1 MSARVLVVD
10 DEPLIVTGL
19 RVFLEDEGMQ
29 VDSAGSGEEAVDI
42 ARSDASFDV
51 CIMDM
56 RLPGMNG
63 DTAIRALH
71 QLCPD
76 LKFII
81 HTGSA
86 DYSIPEDLRAL
97 EPAVRECVAAR
108 LGRGKLDC
116 TLRYVPAAGTS
127 GELRVNRHY
136 LGQLLAAGREVAQL
150 KEKY

>member
-1 MSARVLVVD
+1 MSPRVLIVD
-10 DEPLIVTGL
+10 DEPSIVTGL

-29 VDSAGSGEEAVDI
+29 VGSASSGEEAVDI
-42 ARSDASFDV
+42 ARNDCSFDV

-71 QLCPD
+71 EICPL

-86 DYSIPEDLRAL
+86 EYSIPDDLRAMGIDERL
-97 EPAVRECVAAR
+97 FFAKPVIDMTPLSETVAA
-108 LGRGKLDC
+108 LAIGR
-116 TLRYVPAAGTS
+116 V
-127 GELRVNRHY
+127 
-136 LGQLLAAGREVAQL
+136 
-150 KEKY
+150 

>member
-10 DEPLIVTGL
+10 DEPCIVTGL
-19 RVFLEDEGMQ
+19 RVFLEDEGMR
-29 VDSAGSGEEAVDI
+29 VDGAGSGEEAVDI
-42 ARSDASFDV
+42 ARNDSGFDV

-71 QLCPD
+71 DICPD

-86 DYSIPEDLRAL
+86 DYSIPDDLRAMGID
-97 EPAVRECVAAR
+97 ER
-108 LGRGKLDC
+108 LLFSKPLLDMTPLAETVTALASDRG
-116 TLRYVPAAGTS
+116 
-127 GELRVNRHY
+127 
-136 LGQLLAAGREVAQL
+136 
-150 KEKY
+150 

>member
-19 RVFLEDEGMQ
+19 RVFLEDEGMR

-42 ARSDASFDV
+42 ARNNSGFDV

-63 DTAIRALH
+63 DSAIRTLH
-71 QLCPD
+71 EICPN

-86 DYSIPEDLRAL
+86 DYSIPDDLRAL
-97 EPAVRECVAAR
+97 GIDESLLFAKPLLDMMPLAEAVTALAR
-108 LGRGKLDC
+108 
-116 TLRYVPAAGTS
+116 
-127 GELRVNRHY
+127 
-136 LGQLLAAGREVAQL
+136 
-150 KEKY
+150 

>member
-1 MSARVLVVD
+1 MNPRVLVVD
-10 DEPLIVTGL
+10 DEPVIVSGL

-29 VDSAGSGEEAVDI
+29 VNSAGSGEEAVDI
-42 ARSDASFDV
+42 ARNECSFDV

-71 QLCPD
+71 EICPE

-86 DYSIPEDLRAL
+86 DYSIPDDLRAIGIDERQFFAKPL
-97 EPAVRECVAAR
+97 MDMTPMSETIEA
-108 LGRGKLDC
+108 LSSSK
-116 TLRYVPAAGTS
+116 
-127 GELRVNRHY
+127 N
-136 LGQLLAAGREVAQL
+136 
-150 KEKY
+150 

>member
-29 VDSAGSGEEAVDI
+29 VDSAASGEEAAAIVSND
-42 ARSDASFDV
+42 SGFDV

-63 DTAIRALH
+63 DTTIRALP
-71 QLCPD
+71 QLCPA

-86 DYSIPEDLRAL
+86 NYSMPEDLRAL
-97 EPAVRECVAAR
+97 GIAESLFFAKPLLDMTLLAETVAA
-108 LGRGKLDC
+108 LATGRG
-116 TLRYVPAAGTS
+116 
-127 GELRVNRHY
+127 
-136 LGQLLAAGREVAQL
+136 
-150 KEKY
+150 

>member
-1 MSARVLVVD
+1 MGARVLVVD

-29 VDSAGSGEEAVDI
+29 VDSAGSGEEAVEI
-42 ARSDASFDV
+42 VRSDSRFDV

-63 DTAIRALH
+63 DSTIRALH
-71 QLCPD
+71 AICPD

-86 DYSIPEDLRAL
+86 DYSIPDDLRAL
-97 EPAVRECVAAR
+97 GIDANVFFAKP
-108 LGRGKLDC
+108 LLDMQPLAE
-116 TLRYVPAAGTS
+116 TLSA
-127 GELRVNRHY
+127 L
-136 LGQLLAAGREVAQL
+136 AGRNWPP
-150 KEKY
+150 

>member
-1 MSARVLVVD
+1 MGARVLVVD

-29 VDSAGSGEEAVDI
+29 VDSAGSGEEAVEIVRND
-42 ARSDASFDV
+42 SCFDV

-63 DTAIRALH
+63 DTTIRALH
-71 QLCPD
+71 EICPD

-86 DYSIPEDLRAL
+86 DYSIPDDLRAL
-97 EPAVRECVAAR
+97 GIDANLFFAKP
-108 LGRGKLDC
+108 LLDMQ
-116 TLRYVPAAGTS
+116 P
-127 GELRVNRHY
+127 
-136 LGQLLAAGREVAQL
+136 LAEMVSALAGRA
-150 KEKY
+150 